1 MDMRNTSMMV
11 HYTQLTNIVNSPYRS
26 ISSFDKNFANIVR
39 KRRFN
44 HVIIFFYYS

>member
-11 HYTQLTNIVNSPYRS
+11 HYTQLTKIVNSPYRS
-26 ISSFDKNFANIVR
+26 ISSFDKSFANMVR

-44 HVIIFFYYS
+44 HVNYIVLF